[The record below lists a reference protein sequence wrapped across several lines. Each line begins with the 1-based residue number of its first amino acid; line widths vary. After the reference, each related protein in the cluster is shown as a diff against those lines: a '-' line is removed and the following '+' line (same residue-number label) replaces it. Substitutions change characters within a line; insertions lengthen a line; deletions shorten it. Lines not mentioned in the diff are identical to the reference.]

1 MSIGS
6 AFRKVEKRAVADEII
21 EQLLTLIRSGKLKSG
36 DRLPSEMDLMA
47 AFGVGRSSVREALKA
62 LEYTGVIEKTTGGAV
77 VSGTFPSTPM
87 SYLLSADKV
96 VRSLQ
101 VAKLYEA
108 RRILEVE
115 LAVLALPNVGE
126 DDIIEMREL
135 CDAMENLNT
144 SSMDEYMKLD
154 RRLHQAICNL
164 SGNPLLAR
172 MWEISYDMFIDM
184 RLSVPVSEDFL
195 RTSNE
200 RHRLLVN
207 ALAESDAQKLRD
219 TVSGSLALGEEDL
232 AREFAHKSTRE
243 TVGQHD

>member
-1 MSIGS
+1 M
-6 AFRKVEKRAVADEII
+6 RKVEKRAVADEII
-21 EQLLTLIRSGKLKSG
+21 EQLLTLVRSGKLKSG

-108 RRILEVE
+108 RRVLEVE
-115 LAVLALPNVGE
+115 LAVLAMPNVGE
-126 DDIIEMREL
+126 EDIREMRDL
-135 CDAMENLNT
+135 CGAMEQLDT
-144 SSMDEYMKLD
+144 GSMDDYMQLD

-195 RTSNE
+195 WTSNE

-207 ALAESDAQKLRD
+207 ALAQSDAQKLRD

-232 AREFAHKSTRE
+232 AREFANKGTRKG
-243 TVGQHD
+243 VDRPD